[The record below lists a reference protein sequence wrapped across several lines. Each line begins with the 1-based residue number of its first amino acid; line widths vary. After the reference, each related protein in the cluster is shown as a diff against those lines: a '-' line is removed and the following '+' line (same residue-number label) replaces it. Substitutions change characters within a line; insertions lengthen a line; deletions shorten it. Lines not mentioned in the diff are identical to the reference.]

1 MKHHILETASRTRT
15 HCYPVLMRGGVS
27 QASFQRRNFVNSTK
41 NKKPWKQCP
50 IILSGMHFAQ
60 SETDENVLGAAEAV
74 VEACLHLQPLGLD
87 HKFGPRGSVYAV
99 DPTHPS
105 SDSSISASHGMH
117 TCYPCDARRE
127 SGPFR
132 YECDV
137 CLWWATSFFKEME
150 MFI

>member
-1 MKHHILETASRTRT
+1 MGTASPIRT
-15 HCYPVLMRGGVS
+15 HCYAVLMRGGIPS
-27 QASFQRRNFVNSTK
+27 IISEEEFCQFNK
-41 NKKPWKQCP
+41 KKPWKHCP

-60 SETDENVLGAAEAV
+60 SETDENVLGAAEVV
-74 VEACLHLQPLGLD
+74 VEACLYLQPLGLD
-87 HKFGPRGSVYAV
+87 HKFGTRGSVYAV

-117 TCYPCDARRE
+117 TCYPFDARRE

-137 CLWWATSFFKEME
+137 CLWWATSFFKQME